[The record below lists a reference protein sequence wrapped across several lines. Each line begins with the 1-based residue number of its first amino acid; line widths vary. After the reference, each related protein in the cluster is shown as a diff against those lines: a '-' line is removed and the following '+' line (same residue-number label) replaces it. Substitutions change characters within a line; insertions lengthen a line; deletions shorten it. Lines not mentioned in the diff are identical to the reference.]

1 MYDLATADLA
11 RSGILP
17 EEAQR
22 AGIGVVDNARMV
34 YIGFARVPALVLPY
48 MDPRTRQPM
57 TYGDGR
63 VFNRVRYL
71 ADVHNDEGKLVRYS
85 QPRDS
90 GVHAYFAPVIDW
102 APILDNPAIPIVFT
116 EGEKKALSACLHGVP
131 TIGLG
136 GVYNWRENNT
146 LISELALI
154 DWRGRQVIVCYDSDA
169 VDNPQVRQA
178 ELALCAELQR
188 RGADVRLARLEHTPD
203 GKKQGM
209 DDYIAAGR
217 MDVLMK
223 LLTSAEWVSTLELDV
238 MALNAEIA
246 YIEDQDCVYVP
257 AENLKLSRSA
267 FMMGSRFSALETSI
281 VRTIKGKPV
290 ESKVKLAPLWLV
302 HPGARRYAGT
312 VFDPGTSANEVHTDR
327 GILLN
332 KWRGFTTEDGA
343 VDEFVELTDYLFS
356 RSEEGVQEIVMNL
369 LAYKAQNPAIKI
381 PLAVAMI
388 GPQGCGK
395 SMWARIVGNAFSP
408 YYYAVPSKAL
418 KADFQPFIEDSLMVV
433 IDEAQAVHVEGARD
447 KLKNLISESKQE
459 LNKKHVSQVQIT
471 TYCQFILTSNDRR
484 VGAFERDDR
493 RHIVVDCPRKRED
506 SFYDRLGKWEAAGGA
521 ARLIHYLLNLD
532 LKGWQPP
539 KMAPMTAEKHMSYM
553 EALKPIEKV
562 AEEMQSADYNVVA
575 MWIDGALAW
584 ARVAELGNNAQDA
597 AKAREITQVLG
608 SAQVRPFYTPEELA
622 LMFPSIVAQLY
633 GNKKME
639 TTPSGEI
646 SRQLRNNGIPYLKC
660 LDNPQG
666 FRWRGRLAQFLIIAD
681 QDTWR
686 NGITQ
691 AQFETEMARFPTYA
705 QAQNL
710 RNQRQRAS

>member
-1 MYDLATADLA
+1 MT
-11 RSGILP
+11 P
-17 EEAQR
+17 EEKLSQSAITVEDAQR
-22 AGIGVVDNARMV
+22 AGIQAVDNARMV
-34 YIGFARVPALVLPY
+34 YIGFHRVPALVIPY
-48 MDPRTRQPM
+48 MEPRTRQAMP
-57 TYGDGR
+57 YGDGR
-63 VFNRVRYL
+63 PFSRVRYL
-71 ADVHNDEGKLVRYS
+71 ADVHNDEGKLIRYS

-90 GVHAYFAPVIDW
+90 GVHAYFSPVIDW

-116 EGEKKALSACLHGVP
+116 EGEFKALSACLHGVP

-136 GVYNWRENNT
+136 GVYNWRENNV
-146 LISELALI
+146 LIAELVDI
-154 DWRGRQVIVCYDSDA
+154 VWQGRQAIVCYDSDA

-281 VRTIKGKPV
+281 VRTVKGKPL
-290 ESKVKLAPLWLV
+290 ESKAKLAQLWLV

-312 VFDPGTSANEVHTDR
+312 VFDPGSSAREVQTDR

-332 KWRGFTTEDGA
+332 KWRGFTTEDGP
-343 VDEFVELTDYLFS
+343 VDEFIELTDFLFS
-356 RSEEGVQEIVMNL
+356 RSEDGIRDTVVNL

-381 PLAVAMI
+381 PLALALI

-395 SMWARIVGNAFSP
+395 SMWARIVGQAFAP

-506 SFYDRLGKWEAAGGA
+506 AFYDRLGKWEAGGGP
-521 ARLIHYLLNLD
+521 ARLAHWLLELD

-553 EALKPIEKV
+553 EALRPIERL
-562 AEEMQSADYNVVA
+562 AEEMQSADYNVVS
-575 MWIDGALAW
+575 MWIDAAMAW
-584 ARVAELGNNAQDA
+584 ARVAELGNNAPDA
-597 AKAREITQVLG
+597 AKAREIMQVLG

-622 LMFPSIVAQLY
+622 MMFPAIVAQLY
-633 GNKKME
+633 GNKKLE
-639 TTPSGEI
+639 ATPSGEI

-660 LDNPQG
+660 TDNPQG
-666 FRWRGRLAQFLIIAD
+666 FRWRGRVAQFLVIAE
-681 QDTWR
+681 QDR
-686 NGITQ
+686 YRDGMSQ
-691 AQFETEMARFPTYA
+691 AQFETEMSSFPTYA

-710 RNQRQRAS
+710 RNNLQRAS